1 MELNSYEQTLREM
14 RHGRSL
20 AELSEQLALLVAAV
34 RDTGKQG
41 SLTYKIIVKPAS
53 AGDVVTVQLEDDVKP
68 NLPKRPRGNS
78 IFYANDNNTLQRTDP
93 RQREFDIREVPKPEM
108 GAPVTVA
115 GIGEAVTP
123 DQKRATA

>member
-1 MELNSYEQTLREM
+1 MQTMNSYEQTLREM

-34 RDTGKQG
+34 RDTGKAG
-41 SLTYKIIVKPAS
+41 SLTYKLTVKPAS

-68 NLPKRPRGNS
+68 LIPKPARGNS
-78 IFYANDNNTLQRTDP
+78 IFYANENNTLQRTDP

-108 GAPVTVA
+108 GAAPVA
-115 GIGEAVTP
+115 
-123 DQKRATA
+123 KTA